1 MLKESI
7 GGNNLK
13 NVDGIEEQ
21 LGYISSSID
30 DISTAID
37 EFSQD
42 YSDSGSLAG
51 IGLIII
57 IVLIC
62 INNNIKKLTQAIR
75 DKK

>member
-1 MLKESI
+1 M
-7 GGNNLK
+7 K

-21 LGYISSSID
+21 LGDISSSID

>member
-1 MLKESI
+1 M
-7 GGNNLK
+7 K

-21 LGYISSSID
+21 LEDISSSIS

-37 EFSQD
+37 EFRQD
-42 YSDSGSLAG
+42 YSDSGSLSG
-51 IGLIII
+51 IGFIII

>member
-1 MLKESI
+1 M
-7 GGNNLK
+7 NNL
-13 NVDGIEEQ
+13 DGIEEQ
-21 LGYISSSID
+21 LEDISSSIV

-37 EFSQD
+37 ESNQN
-42 YSDSGSLAG
+42 YSDSGSISG
-51 IGLIII
+51 TGLIII